1 MDVIP
6 GISSF
11 QYLFSK
17 LGEAWHNYRLIS
29 VHGREMDYIK
39 EIESN
44 PGIVLLTDDKNTP
57 YTIARDIYENGFRD
71 MEVIVGERL
80 SYEDEKISVVDIENY
95 QELDREFKMN
105 ITVIR
110 KK

>member
-1 MDVIP
+1 
-6 GISSF
+6 
-11 QYLFSK
+11 
-17 LGEAWHNYRLIS
+17 
-29 VHGREMDYIK
+29 MDYIK

-57 YTIARDIYENGFRD
+57 YTIARDIYENGFKD